1 MLSSVARAARRATS
15 VAQRHASSQGKI
27 VSVIGAV
34 VDVQFTG
41 ALPPILNALDA
52 KMPGGERLV
61 LEVAQHLGENTVRTI
76 AMDATEGLV
85 RGQDIVDTGAPIS
98 IPVGPECLGRIVNVI
113 GDAVDDAGPVKTK
126 QQFPIHRAPPTFVEQ
141 GKTQEILTTG
151 IKVVD
156 LLAPY
161 AKGGKIGLFGGAGVG
176 KTVVIMELINNI
188 ATNHGGYSVF
198 AGVGERTREG
208 NDLYHE
214 MIESGVI
221 KIGDGHDTTGS
232 KAALVYGQMN
242 EPPGARARV
251 ALTGLTIAEYFR
263 DEEGQDVLFFVD
275 NIFRFTQAGAEVSA
289 LLGRIPSAVG
299 YQPTLAT
306 DMGGLQERITSTTKG
321 SITSV
326 QAVYVPADDLTDPAP
341 ATTFAHLDAQTVLS
355 RDIASLGI
363 YPAVDPLDS
372 SSRMMDPRVVGEEHY
387 GVARSVQKLLQD
399 YKSLQDII
407 AILGMDEL
415 SEDDKVTVARARK
428 VSKFLS
434 QPFSVAEI
442 FTGFPG
448 KFVQLDDSIKA
459 FSDVLAGDYDDLPEA
474 AFYMVGGID
483 DVVEKAKTL
492 Q

>member
-1 MLSSVARAARRATS
+1 M
-15 VAQRHASSQGKI
+15 
-27 VSVIGAV
+27 
-34 VDVQFTG
+34 
-41 ALPPILNALDA
+41 
-52 KMPGGERLV
+52 
-61 LEVAQHLGENTVRTI
+61 
-76 AMDATEGLV
+76 
-85 RGQDIVDTGAPIS
+85 
-98 IPVGPECLGRIVNVI
+98 GPECLGRIVNVI

-214 MIESGVI
+214 MIEGGVI
-221 KIGDGHDTTGS
+221 KIGEGHDTTGS

-372 SSRMMDPRVVGEEHY
+372 SSRMMDPRIVGDEHY
-387 GVARSVQKLLQD
+387 SVARSVQKLLQD

-415 SEDDKVTVARARK
+415 SEDDKLTVARARK

-442 FTGFPG
+442 FTGFAG
-448 KFVQLDDSIKA
+448 KFVPLETAIKD
-459 FSDVLAGDYDDLPEA
+459 FGEVLNGDYDDLPEA

-492 Q
+492 

>member
-1 MLSSVARAARRATS
+1 M
-15 VAQRHASSQGKI
+15 G
-27 VSVIGAV
+27 
-34 VDVQFTG
+34 
-41 ALPPILNALDA
+41 
-52 KMPGGERLV
+52 
-61 LEVAQHLGENTVRTI
+61 
-76 AMDATEGLV
+76 V

-161 AKGGKIGLFGGAGVG
+161 SKGGKIGLFGGAGVG

-214 MIESGVI
+214 MIEGGVI
-221 KIGDGHDTTGS
+221 KIGEGHDTTGS

-275 NIFRFTQAGAEVSA
+275 NIFRFTQAARRCRRCSA
-289 LLGRIPSAVG
+289 AFPRPSATSPPWLLIWVG
-299 YQPTLAT
+299 YKREL
-306 DMGGLQERITSTTKG
+306 
-321 SITSV
+321 
-326 QAVYVPADDLTDPAP
+326 
-341 ATTFAHLDAQTVLS
+341 
-355 RDIASLGI
+355 
-363 YPAVDPLDS
+363 
-372 SSRMMDPRVVGEEHY
+372 PRP
-387 GVARSVQKLLQD
+387 R
-399 YKSLQDII
+399 
-407 AILGMDEL
+407 
-415 SEDDKVTVARARK
+415 RA
-428 VSKFLS
+428 
-434 QPFSVAEI
+434 
-442 FTGFPG
+442 
-448 KFVQLDDSIKA
+448 
-459 FSDVLAGDYDDLPEA
+459 
-474 AFYMVGGID
+474 
-483 DVVEKAKTL
+483 
-492 Q
+492 